1 MPGSASGIGLIF
13 VLAALA
19 CVVGASLMT
28 GTASAAP
35 THPFLEDASLDGSNT
50 PSGEF
55 DKACGVSVDDQG
67 DVYVSNSANGSID
80 VFSPSGTYLTS
91 IADAEGPCDLAV
103 DSKGNVYV
111 VDTVSGDVVK
121 YVPQGGA
128 YPPTAGLAYEA
139 PVDFEASGEASSVAV
154 NLTNDRVYVANPGQ
168 VNVYNSNGTLF
179 QQNEIQRYRTIA
191 DGGTYT
197 LSLASETT
205 APIPA
210 EASLAQ
216 VKEALEGLA
225 AVGPGDVEVT
235 GFPPS
240 EGNALYTVTFE
251 NGLANTDVPT
261 LQIDPSGLTFSKGA
275 VSVERPM
282 TTQPGFD
289 GHMGEGILTAAF
301 GVDVWGAS
309 GQVYVADEGGAIYVF
324 NATASRPP
332 VVIDGSDSPVGT
344 FGALPEA
351 NVAVDQ
357 RNGHVLVSDV
367 QEAGAVYEFEAGGS
381 YLTTI
386 SSAEPDLQDADPTD
400 LAVDPSAGSTE
411 GRVYVTSG
419 PGPGADVFAF
429 GPLPIPTH
437 PALPER
443 DPDPSETAAGE
454 FKNPCGVAIDSQGN
468 LYVTN
473 LGTLSIDIFRPEGNG
488 FEYLTSIADP
498 NEPCVA
504 AVDSEG
510 NLYVSHPTASAA
522 KRKVLMYEP
531 NGYPFVGTP
540 TYATPVVIDPG
551 AEFFGRGLAVN
562 PVNQHLFVTHSEAL
576 WEYDSAAGG
585 SELLRDDI
593 GLDVISGTTG
603 VDICAKTGNV
613 FVGNNVAG
621 VPGPGVYV
629 LDPATNEVLT
639 IINGS
644 NAVSE
649 KPDGG
654 FGGLSTSQIS
664 VDQADCHVY
673 VSTTNG
679 AVYEFEESGAFVSQ
693 FVRNS
698 PNSGF
703 PAIAVDNS
711 GGPNARNIFVAGGI
725 NGPPSVNVY
734 EGPAQ
739 YGGPPVATVS
749 GVSAADGD
757 SATLEGTVN
766 PGGVGLSACDFEYVE
781 EASFESEGFVSATKV
796 PCVPNPEGIGNG
808 EAPVAVHA
816 DISGL
821 DSTVRY
827 RFRLSVANSFGPAT
841 SSVRV
846 FGPPIATA
854 DDPSEVLY
862 TEAVLDAD
870 VDPSGLPTQYHF
882 EYGLTEAYGQ
892 STAVDEVDGEAPITV
907 QAGVF
912 GLTPDAEY
920 FFRVVATN
928 SIGSTEAKG
937 SFVTQVEA
945 DVDSCPNASLRT
957 GLSAKLPDCRAYEL
971 VTPPDMGGHIPVDLR
986 AGPNLFPAP
995 MSSPNGDNL
1004 MFYTEG
1010 SLAGTDGNGVKDGY
1024 LSTRGAGG
1032 WTTQIAGPNGVQV
1045 VAPALG
1051 GITPQHDYAFWATS
1065 GRGGTLDVG
1074 GQATNYLRHPD
1085 GSFELVGRGPLGDD
1099 PRAEGRW
1106 ISPGGGHVV
1115 FTSETPLTADAP
1127 PAGTTAIYDRAA
1139 GGTAHL
1145 VSLEPGDV
1153 SPGAGDDAAYQGTSA
1168 DGSSVAFTIG
1178 STLYLRHGDETFEVE
1193 EGDLSYAG
1201 FSADGTKLVYV
1212 VLPGPTP
1219 FTAVHRGEAFVFDTD
1234 TGTSTPIGSGGESVV
1249 VNVSASGSRVFFS
1262 SRQQLDGGEGV
1273 PGEENLYVWDGSI
1286 AHFIGILDSE
1296 DIESTGDQEAQ
1307 RLGIWVRAI
1316 GPEPEGLGWAA
1327 DPSRANADG
1336 SAFVF
1341 ESAASLTPYDS
1352 EGHVQIYRYDSDLDD
1367 LDCVSCPGGPAT
1379 SDASLQTLRFE
1390 VLISPAHVETQIPNV
1405 SEDGSTV
1412 FFETEEGLV
1421 PQDQNEIQDVYEWKQ
1436 GEVSLISSGL
1446 GETASYLYAASP
1458 DGDDV
1463 FISTYVSLLPVDLDG
1478 GASSIYDARVGGGF
1492 PTSPP
1497 DLPCQGDGCKG
1508 APAPPPGL
1516 PSPASSGLQD
1526 TGNVPPEPKPRKCP
1540 KGKRKAKRGG
1550 KVVCVK
1556 KHKPQRAGKRR
1567 GPTRGKGAG
1576 R

>member
-13 VLAALA
+13 VLTALA
-19 CVVGASLMT
+19 CVVAASLVT
-28 GTASAAP
+28 GTASAAAP
-35 THPFLEDASLDGSNT
+35 THPFLEAASLDGSDA

-55 DKACGVSVDDQG
+55 DKACGVAVDDQG

-80 VFSPSGTYLTS
+80 VFDPSGTYLTS

-103 DSKGNVYV
+103 DSMGNVYV
-111 VDTVSGDVVK
+111 VDTVGADVVK
-121 YVPQGGA
+121 YAPQGGA
-128 YPPTAGLAYEA
+128 YPPTAGLAYGA
-139 PVDFEASGEASSVAV
+139 PIDFEASGEASSVAV

-179 QQNEIQRYRTIA
+179 QQSEIQRYRTIA

-210 EASLAQ
+210 EASLTQ
-216 VKEALEGLA
+216 VREALEGLA
-225 AVGPGDVEVT
+225 AVGVGDVEVT

-240 EGNALYTVTFE
+240 EGNALYTVMFQG
-251 NGLANTDVPT
+251 GLANTEVPT
-261 LQIDPSGLTFSKGA
+261 LQIDPSGLTFSGGP
-275 VSVERPM
+275 VSVERPR
-282 TTQPGFD
+282 TIQPGFD

-301 GVDVWGAS
+301 GVGVWSAS
-309 GQVYVADEGGAIYVF
+309 GQVYVADEAGSVYVF

-332 VVIDGSDSPVGT
+332 VAIDGSESPVGA

-357 RNGHVLVSDV
+357 ENGHVLISDV
-367 QEAGAVYEFEAGGS
+367 QEAGAVYEFEAGGAHLS
-381 YLTTI
+381 TI
-386 SSAEPDLQDADPTD
+386 NPTEPELVDADPTD
-400 LAVDPSAGSTE
+400 LAVDPSAGSTR
-411 GRVYVTSG
+411 GRIYVTSG
-419 PGPGADVFAF
+419 AGPGAAVFAF
-429 GPLPIPTH
+429 APLPTPTH
-437 PALPER
+437 PRLPAR
-443 DPDPSETAAGE
+443 DPDPTETASGE
-454 FKNPCGVAIDSQGN
+454 FKSPCGVAIDNQGN

-473 LGTLSIDIFRPEGNG
+473 LGTLSIDIFRPLGSG
-488 FEYLTSIADP
+488 FEYLTSIADS
-498 NEPCVA
+498 NEPCGA

-531 NGYPFVGTP
+531 NSYPFVGTP

-551 AEFFGRGLAVN
+551 AEFFGYGLAVN
-562 PVNQHLFVTHSEAL
+562 PLDQHLLVTHREAIY
-576 WEYDSAAGG
+576 EYDSAAGG
-585 SELLRDDI
+585 SDLLRKDI
-593 GLDVISGTTG
+593 GLNLVSETTG

-613 FVGNNVAG
+613 FVGNNIT

-644 NAVSE
+644 NAVSK

-664 VDQADCHVY
+664 VDQVDCHVY
-673 VSTTNG
+673 VSTPDG
-679 AVYEFEESGAFVSQ
+679 EVYEFEESGAFVGQ
-693 FVRNS
+693 FNRNF
-698 PNSGF
+698 PNSGI
-703 PAIAVDNS
+703 PGIAVDNS
-711 GGPNARNIFVAGGI
+711 GGANARNIFVAGGI

-739 YGGPPVATVS
+739 YGGPPIATVS
-749 GVSAADGD
+749 GVSTADGD

-766 PGGVGLSACDFEYVE
+766 PGGVSLSACDFEYVE
-781 EASFESEGFVSATKV
+781 EASFESEGFASATKA
-796 PCVPNPEGIGNG
+796 PCVPAPEAIGDG
-808 EAPVAVHA
+808 EVPVAVHA
-816 DISGL
+816 DLSGL
-821 DSTVRY
+821 NPTVRY
-827 RFRLSVANSFGPAT
+827 RFRLSATNGFGPAV

-846 FGPPIATA
+846 FGPPLVTA
-854 DDPSEVLY
+854 KDPSGVLY
-862 TEAVLDAD
+862 TEAVLNAD
-870 VDPSGLPTQYHF
+870 LDPSGLPTQYHF

-892 STAVDEVDGEAPITV
+892 STAVDEVDGETPIGVHT
-907 QAGVF
+907 GVF
-912 GLTPDAEY
+912 GLMPEAEY
-920 FFRVVATN
+920 FFRIVAAN
-928 SIGSTEAKG
+928 SIGSSEAKG
-937 SFVTQVEA
+937 SFVTQVEPGA
-945 DVDSCPNASLRT
+945 DPCPNASVRT

-995 MSSPNGDNL
+995 MSSPSGDNL

-1024 LSTRGAGG
+1024 LSTRGASG

-1045 VAPALG
+1045 VSPALG

-1065 GRGGTLDVG
+1065 GRGGTLDIG
-1074 GQATNYLRHPD
+1074 GQATSYLRRPD
-1085 GSFELVGRGPLGDD
+1085 GSFELVGRGPSGED

-1127 PAGTTAIYDRAA
+1127 PAGTTAIYDRPA
-1139 GGTAHL
+1139 GGLAHL
-1145 VSLEPGDV
+1145 VSLEPDGAT
-1153 SPGAGDDAAYQGTSA
+1153 PGVGQDAAYQGTSA

-1212 VLPGPTP
+1212 ALPGPTP
-1219 FTAVHRGEAFVFDTD
+1219 FTAVHRGEAFVFDVG
-1234 TGTSTPIGSGGESVV
+1234 TGTSTPVGSGGESVV
-1249 VNVSASGSRVFFS
+1249 VNVSANGARVFFS
-1262 SRQQLDGGEGV
+1262 SRQQLDGGKGV
-1273 PGEENLYVWDGSI
+1273 SGEENLYVWDGSV
-1286 AHFIGILDSE
+1286 AHFIGTLDSE

-1327 DPSRANADG
+1327 DPSRANPDG

-1341 ESAASLTPYDS
+1341 ESTAPLTSYDS

-1367 LDCVSCPGGPAT
+1367 LDCVSCPSGPAI

-1390 VLISPAHVETQIPNV
+1390 VLISPTHVETQIPNV
-1405 SEDGSTV
+1405 SEDASTV

-1421 PQDQNEIQDVYEWKQ
+1421 PQDQNEVQDVYEWKQ

-1463 FISTYVSLLPVDLDG
+1463 FISTYVSLLAVDLDG
-1478 GASSIYDARVGGGF
+1478 GGASLYDARVGGGF
-1492 PTSPP
+1492 PTAPP
-1497 DLPCQGDGCKG
+1497 DLPCQGDGCKE
-1508 APAPPPGL
+1508 APNPPPGL
-1516 PSPASSGLQD
+1516 SSPASSGLRD
-1526 TGNVPPEPKPRKCP
+1526 TGNVPPKPKPRKCP
-1540 KGKRKAKRGG
+1540 KGKRKVKRGG
-1550 KVVCVK
+1550 KVVCAK
-1556 KHKPQRAGKRR
+1556 KPRKRSGGKGR
-1567 GPTRGKGAG
+1567 GPTRGREAG